1 MEYTSLRLHRSASG
15 PSGGDD
21 DEAAAMDSDEVGVA
35 DYEFIDNDS
44 DNSNDVASHRY
55 QVYVIGEEGRR
66 WEEID
71 LKPGFLM
78 EHDENKKEHQ
88 LLILLDLCSLSS
100 RLEPLWLDLTEISA
114 TTKFMH
120 LSHVLQSSLV
130 AVNVY
135 VMEGMGHSMRENP
148 GCLFIATNRD
158 AVTHLTDAQE
168 WAESVLAE
176 SVQNLNEKI
185 DRIEEYNF
193 DLHVLE
199 SKAQDAEDRL
209 EMVASQAQKVYLIA
223 TVTMLD

>member
-1 MEYTSLRLHRSASG
+1 
-15 PSGGDD
+15 
-21 DEAAAMDSDEVGVA
+21 MDSDEVGVA

-55 QVYVIGEEGRR
+55 QEDGGKK
-66 WEEID
+66 ID

-78 EHDENKKEHQ
+78 EHDENVYFCLF
-88 LLILLDLCSLSS
+88 LLHRTLFIIG
-100 RLEPLWLDLTEISA
+100 LELLWLDLTEISA

-185 DRIEEYNF
+185 DRIEEC
-193 DLHVLE
+193 
-199 SKAQDAEDRL
+199 
-209 EMVASQAQKVYLIA
+209 
-223 TVTMLD
+223 

>member
-1 MEYTSLRLHRSASG
+1 
-15 PSGGDD
+15 
-21 DEAAAMDSDEVGVA
+21 MDSDEVGVA

-55 QVYVIGEEGRR
+55 QVYVIGEEGILKELELAGYQYLRGPEDGGKR
-66 WEEID
+66 ID

-78 EHDENKKEHQ
+78 EHDENVYFCLF
-88 LLILLDLCSLSS
+88 LLHRTLFIIG
-100 RLEPLWLDLTEISA
+100 LELLWLDLTEISA

-176 SVQNLNEKI
+176 SSVLFTLKGDSMATDERLNALEEEVQL
-185 DRIEEYNF
+185 RSPCF
-193 DLHVLE
+193 RV
-199 SKAQDAEDRL
+199 
-209 EMVASQAQKVYLIA
+209 
-223 TVTMLD
+223 